1 MVSNADKIK
10 SNFYLW
16 KRLFMIWC
24 ISFRDNFSLSPL
36 NLQLYVLAATTT
48 APFIP
53 LSIWIGIAGLEL
65 LVFKSDQLANSF
77 LLFRVML
84 IYSISNYLL
93 GVFLGTMID
102 TRYYLPSLTL
112 FQDLPRRLK
121 CFFFH
126 CRCIFIAFS
135 ILETVI
141 LVYNYF

>member
-36 NLQLYVLAATTT
+36 NLQLYVLAATAT

-112 FQDLPRRLK
+112 FQDLPGRLK

-126 CRCIFIAFS
+126 CRSIFIAFS